1 MADYQPLIA
10 KAVAGLEKNTGEARR
25 ALYERARTALV
36 AQLRGVTPALSESDI
51 TRERLALEEAIRK
64 VEAESARKARYEP
77 PMRTDPRASART
89 AREVP
94 PSPPQPHVP
103 REAPADERRPDAPA
117 EPDVKARPEGRPDV
131 GATGT
136 AAELR
141 RHRGRPPGD
150 RPTLSDEGIKGF
162 RDVVAE
168 VESLGEATAQAG
180 KTAREAYAQVPP
192 PGAASERLEPHME
205 PEGLRPRA
213 RRPTQPESARGYEA
227 TQPGDAA
234 RGREAPDPARM
245 RPRSPAD
252 ADHVRAA
259 PVRDRR
265 ADTEIDVRPGPAEY
279 FEDALEPYPDQG
291 PADEAAAAELR
302 PSRRALGRPPGE
314 AEPAQRLRTWP
325 LWLKT
330 TIIASIALVL
340 LGVVVWQ
347 RQPILGMVSGLTSMF
362 ASKPTT
368 TAPHDATPS
377 RPKIADRV
385 GDNVQRDSQSGPIAA
400 VAQRVVLYEEE
411 PSDPAGKQYVG
422 SAVWRT
428 ELVAPA
434 PGQPP
439 EMAVRADIEIP
450 DRKITMRWSLRRNT
464 DASLPA
470 SHTIEIM
477 FNLPPDFSH
486 GGIQNIPGILMKQ
499 AEQTRGV
506 PLAGLAVKV
515 TTNFF
520 LIGLSSVDTD
530 MQRNVALLKER
541 AWFDVPVV
549 YNDGRRAILAVE
561 KGNPGDRAFQD
572 AFAAW
577 AAKGK

>member
-64 VEAESARKARYEP
+64 VEAESARKARLDQAPRSEP
-77 PMRTDPRASART
+77 RPPARP
-89 AREVP
+89 AKE
-94 PSPPQPHVP
+94 PSPPPSAP
-103 REAPADERRPDAPA
+103 PSKEAPPSHGEPSPA
-117 EPDVKARPEGRPDV
+117 ATEPDVRPRPEASTP
-131 GATGT
+131 TT
-136 AAELR
+136 AADLR
-141 RHRGRPPGD
+141 RHRGKPPSERPSQS
-150 RPTLSDEGIKGF
+150 LSDEGLRGF

-168 VESLGEATAQAG
+168 VETLGEATAQAG
-180 KTAREAYAQVPP
+180 KTAREAYASVPP
-192 PGAASERLEPHME
+192 PGAETERLEPHME
-205 PEGLRPRA
+205 PEGLRPRS
-213 RRPTQPESARGYEA
+213 RRAAPTDTTRGYE
-227 TQPGDAA
+227 TA
-234 RGREAPDPARM
+234 RPDESVRGHGEPDLARM
-245 RPRSPAD
+245 RPQAMSD
-252 ADHVRAA
+252 ADFARAM
-259 PVRDRR
+259 PVRERR
-265 ADTEIDVRPGPAEY
+265 QEPAPEAALGQNDY
-279 FEDALEPYPDQG
+279 YGEDAEIYAERPPT
-291 PADEAAAAELR
+291 DESGMAEMR

-314 AEPAQRLRTWP
+314 GEGGARLRSTPRWI
-325 LWLKT
+325 KT
-330 TIIASIALVL
+330 AIIAAMAIL
-340 LGVVVWQ
+340 LLSVVVWQ
-347 RQPILGMVSGLTSMF
+347 RQPIIGMVAGLSSMF
-362 ASKPTT
+362 TSKPA
-368 TAPHDATPS
+368 APPQREATPS
-377 RPKIADRV
+377 RPKISDRV
-385 GDNVQRDSQSGPIAA
+385 GDNAQRDGQAGPVAA
-400 VAQRVVLYEEE
+400 VAQRVVLYEE
-411 PSDPAGKQYVG
+411 DPGDPNGKQYVG

-428 ELVAPA
+428 ENVSPA

-450 DRKITMRWSLRRNT
+450 ERKITMRWSLRRNV
-464 DASLPA
+464 DAALPA

-477 FNLPPDFSH
+477 FNLPPEFSH

-520 LIGLSSVDTD
+520 LIGLSAVDTD
-530 MQRNVALLKER
+530 RQRNVALLKER

-549 YNDGRRAILAVE
+549 YTDGRRAILAVE